1 VTVEIAWPTVT
12 LGVVLLG
19 AVQYLVSLVVSERL
33 KAALQRESNALLE
46 KLRWDFKVRE
56 QAAKVAGYMAL
67 ARALK
72 EDQDSKDYERA
83 NTLSW
88 ELAMWLPADV
98 YRSLGRALAS
108 PDTTNNPLSVVIA
121 VRKIL
126 LGAEAGNLTSDD
138 VIHHAPGVGRKVAG
152 YQPAAGDA
160 L

>member
-1 VTVEIAWPTVT
+1 MTIEIGWPTMT

-19 AVQYLVSLVVSERL
+19 SLQYLVSLLVSERL
-33 KAALQRESNALLE
+33 KTALQRESNALLE

-72 EDQDSKDYERA
+72 AEQDEKDYERA

-98 YRSLGRALAS
+98 YRSLGKALAS

-126 LGAEAGNLTSDD
+126 LGAEAGNLTTDD
-138 VIHHAPGVGRKVAG
+138 VIHHAPGIGKNVAG
-152 YQPAAGDA
+152 
-160 L
+160 